1 MSRIPAYPS
10 DPFRR
15 ARSPSVSESGATTR
29 PLQINRPPTR
39 PTTPS
44 GSSVA
49 SGSPRGPIRPT
60 RSGLRS
66 RQVSDVSIPD
76 RSSMESRTTRDS
88 REAYDG
94 RPSGLP
100 GAPQTQ
106 PPRTRIGTNN
116 SQQMNGRPKD
126 PVSPPSEISPTSMA
140 AVAAFQA
147 FGVRRRAT
155 IDDADD
161 EYERERQREIE
172 VQKRRQQK
180 IREKV
185 PGRRTTGKAKA
196 GDIDGVYYTLITFPQ
211 RSRLRICNFVDA
223 YTTLRRLWFCAHN
236 FLQPFWTKSGTNGQW
251 SQILM

>member
-1 MSRIPAYPS
+1 
-10 DPFRR
+10 
-15 ARSPSVSESGATTR
+15 
-29 PLQINRPPTR
+29 
-39 PTTPS
+39 
-44 GSSVA
+44 
-49 SGSPRGPIRPT
+49 
-60 RSGLRS
+60 
-66 RQVSDVSIPD
+66 
-76 RSSMESRTTRDS
+76 
-88 REAYDG
+88 
-94 RPSGLP
+94 
-100 GAPQTQ
+100 
-106 PPRTRIGTNN
+106 
-116 SQQMNGRPKD
+116 
-126 PVSPPSEISPTSMA
+126 MA